1 MNIADLCLA
10 PENSNDFLTFDIQLN
25 IEKNSKMSL
34 RLFIEGILF
43 AVKSVVVNKLRTFLS
58 LFGITI
64 GIFCIISVFTV
75 LDWMEKSIRDSI
87 NSMGSNVV
95 YVQKFPWSFD
105 GKLAWWDIIRWPSIS
120 LSDYQAIQNKSTKAE
135 AVSFI
140 VSKSDKMKYRNNVA
154 NDAVLAAATN
164 DLEKVVAF
172 EIGKGRYFSPY
183 EYSSGSNV
191 AVLGAEVAERL
202 FEKADPVGK
211 EITMAGYKARIIG
224 VLKKEGQGGI
234 SLSNVDQLTLIPL
247 NFGRS
252 FINMRNRFVESQM
265 MIKAKPDVSVQE
277 LSDEVTMVL
286 RASRRLKP
294 AETSN
299 FSVNTAT
306 MLSKGFDALFKAIN
320 IGGWIIGCFAILVG
334 GFGIAN
340 IMFVSVRER
349 TNIIGIQ
356 KALGAKRFF
365 ILQQFL
371 TESVLLSVT
380 GGLFGLLLI
389 FFGTLVVNYLYD
401 LNMYLTI
408 GNIVLALFIS
418 GIIGIVAG
426 YAPANAA
433 AKMNPVDAIG
443 FSF

>member
-1 MNIADLCLA
+1 
-10 PENSNDFLTFDIQLN
+10 
-25 IEKNSKMSL
+25 MSL
-34 RLFIEGILF
+34 RLLNEGFLF
-43 AVKSVVVNKLRTFLS
+43 AFKSVVVNKLRTFLS

-75 LDWMEKSIRDSI
+75 LDWMEKSIRDAV

-95 YVQKFPWSFD
+95 YVQKFPWSFNNN
-105 GKLAWWDIIRWPSIS
+105 LPWWDIIKWPSVS
-120 LSDYQAIQNKSTKAE
+120 LSDYQAVLNKSTKAE
-135 AVSFI
+135 AASFI
-140 VSKSDKMKYRNNVA
+140 IAKSDKVKYKNNVA
-154 NDAVLAAATN
+154 NDAPVAAVTD
-164 DLEKVVAF
+164 DLEKVVLF

-211 EITMAGYKARIIG
+211 EVKMSGYKARVIG

-234 SLSNVDQLTLIPL
+234 SLNNVDQLTLIPL
-247 NFGRS
+247 NFGRN
-252 FINMRNRFVESQM
+252 FINFRNRFVDSQM
-265 MIKAKPDVSVQE
+265 IIKAKPDVSVRE
-277 LSDEVTMVL
+277 LSDELTMVL

-294 AETSN
+294 TETSN
-299 FSVNTAT
+299 FSVNTPT
-306 MLSKGFDALFKAIN
+306 MISQGLESVFKVIN
-320 IGGWIIGCFAILVG
+320 IVGWIIGAFAILVG

-371 TESVLLSVT
+371 TESVLLSVA
-380 GGLFGLLLI
+380 GGVLGLIMI
-389 FFGTLVVNYLYD
+389 FVATLVINYLYD
-401 LNMYLTI
+401 LNMYLTF
-408 GNIVLALFIS
+408 GNIILAVFIS
-418 GIIGIVAG
+418 AVIGIVAG
-426 YAPANAA
+426 YAPANSA

>member
-1 MNIADLCLA
+1 MIFL
-10 PENSNDFLTFDIQLN
+10 PLTFQETLN
-25 IEKNSKMSL
+25 INLKMTL
-34 RLFIEGILF
+34 KLLKEGFIF
-43 AVKSVVVNKLRTFLS
+43 AVKSVTVNKLRTFLS

-75 LDWMEKSIRDSI
+75 LDWLEKSIHDSI
-87 NSMGSNVV
+87 NSMGNNVI

-105 GKLAWWDIIRWPSIS
+105 GNLAWWDIIKWPSIS
-120 LSDYQAIQNKSTKAE
+120 LTDYQAVLNKSTKAE
-135 AVSFI
+135 AASFI
-140 VSKSDKMKYRNNVA
+140 ASKMDNLKYKNNVA
-154 NDAVLAAATN
+154 NDAILAAVTDN
-164 DLEKVVAF
+164 LERVVAF
-172 EIGKGRYFSPY
+172 EIEKGRYFSPY
-183 EYSSGSNV
+183 EYTSGSNV
-191 AVLGAEVAERL
+191 AVLGAEIADRL
-202 FEKADPVGK
+202 FENTDPIGREV
-211 EITMAGYKARIIG
+211 TVSGYKTRIIG

-234 SLSNVDQLTLIPL
+234 SLSNVDQITLIPL

-252 FINMRNRFVESQM
+252 FINLRNRFVDSEM
-265 MIKAKPDVSVQE
+265 MIKAKPGVARQE
-277 LSDEVTMVL
+277 LADEITMVM

-294 AETSN
+294 AETTN
-299 FSVNTAT
+299 FSVNTST
-306 MLSKGFDALFKAIN
+306 MLSQGFDAVFKGIN

-365 ILQQFL
+365 ILEQFL
-371 TESVLLSVT
+371 TESVILSIA
-380 GGLFGLLLI
+380 GGLLGLLLI
-389 FFGTLVVNYLYD
+389 FIGTLIVNYLYD

-408 GNIVLALFIS
+408 GNIFLAVFIS

>member
-1 MNIADLCLA
+1 
-10 PENSNDFLTFDIQLN
+10 
-25 IEKNSKMSL
+25 MSL
-34 RLFIEGILF
+34 RLFNEGFLF
-43 AVKSVVVNKLRTFLS
+43 AIKSVVVNKLRTFLS

-75 LDWMEKSIRDSI
+75 LDWMENSIHDAI
-87 NSMGSNVV
+87 NSMGNNVI
-95 YVQKFPWSFD
+95 YVQKFPWSFN
-105 GKLAWWDIIRWPSIS
+105 GNLAWWDIIKWPSIS
-120 LSDYQAIQNKSTKAE
+120 LNDYQAILNRSTKAG
-135 AVSFI
+135 AVTFI
-140 VSKSDKMKYRNNVA
+140 ASKADKIKYKNNVA
-154 NDAVLAAATN
+154 NDAAIAAVTN
-164 DLEKVVAF
+164 DLEKVVSF

-183 EYSSGSNV
+183 EYSSGSDV

-202 FEKADPVGK
+202 FDKADPIGK
-211 EITMAGYKARIIG
+211 EVTMSGYKARVIG

-247 NFGRS
+247 NFGRN
-252 FINMRNRFVESQM
+252 FINLRNRFIESQM
-265 MIKAKPDVSVQE
+265 MIKAKPDISVQE
-277 LSDEVTMVL
+277 LSDEATMVL
-286 RASRRLKP
+286 RAARRLRP
-294 AETSN
+294 AETTN

-306 MLSKGFDALFKAIN
+306 MLSQGFDAVFKAIN

-371 TESVLLSVT
+371 TESVLLSIA
-380 GGLFGLLLI
+380 GGLLGLLLI
-389 FFGTLVVNYLYD
+389 FFGTLIVNYLYD
-401 LNMYLTI
+401 LHMYLTI
-408 GNIVLALFIS
+408 GNTVLAIFIS
-418 GIIGIVAG
+418 GLIGIVAG

-433 AKMNPVDAIG
+433 ARMNPVDAIG

>member
-1 MNIADLCLA
+1 
-10 PENSNDFLTFDIQLN
+10 
-25 IEKNSKMSL
+25 MSL
-34 RLFIEGILF
+34 RLLNEGFLF
-43 AVKSVVVNKLRTFLS
+43 AFKSVVVNKLRTFLS

-75 LDWMEKSIRDSI
+75 LDWMEKSIRDAV

-95 YVQKFPWSFD
+95 YVQKFPWSFN
-105 GKLAWWDIIRWPSIS
+105 GKLAWWDIIKWPSVS
-120 LSDYQAIQNKSTKAE
+120 LSDYQSVLNKSTKAE
-135 AVSFI
+135 AASFI
-140 VSKSDKMKYRNNVA
+140 IAKSDKVKYKNNVA
-154 NDAVLAAATN
+154 NDAAVAAVTDN
-164 DLEKVVAF
+164 LEKVVLF

-183 EYSSGSNV
+183 EYSSGSSV

-202 FEKADPVGK
+202 FEKDDPVGK
-211 EITMAGYKARIIG
+211 EVTMSGYKARVIG

-247 NFGRS
+247 NFGRN
-252 FINMRNRFVESQM
+252 FINIRNRFVDSQM
-265 MIKAKPDVSVQE
+265 IIKAKPDISVRE
-277 LSDEVTMVL
+277 LSDELTMVL

-294 AETSN
+294 TETSN

-306 MLSKGFDALFKAIN
+306 MISQGLESVFKVIN
-320 IGGWIIGCFAILVG
+320 IVGWIIGAFAILVG

-371 TESVLLSVT
+371 TESVLLSVA
-380 GGLFGLLLI
+380 GGVLGLIMI
-389 FFGTLVVNYLYD
+389 FLATLVINYLYD
-401 LNMYLTI
+401 LNMYLTF
-408 GNIVLALFIS
+408 GNIILAVFIS
-418 GIIGIVAG
+418 AVIGIVAG

>member
-1 MNIADLCLA
+1 
-10 PENSNDFLTFDIQLN
+10 
-25 IEKNSKMSL
+25 MSL
-34 RLFIEGILF
+34 RLLIEGFLF

-75 LDWMEKSIRDSI
+75 LDWMEKSVRDSI

-95 YVQKFPWSFD
+95 YIQKFPWSFS
-105 GKLAWWDIIRWPSIS
+105 GNLPWWDIIKWPTIS
-120 LSDYQAIQNKSTKAE
+120 YNDYQAITNRSTKAE
-135 AVSFI
+135 AASFL
-140 VSKSDKMKYRNNVA
+140 VAKADRLKYKNNVA
-154 NDAVLAAATN
+154 SDAPVAAITDGMERVVL
-164 DLEKVVAF
+164 F
-172 EIGKGRYFSPY
+172 EIAKGRFFSPF

-202 FEKADPVGK
+202 FENADPLEK
-211 EITMAGYKARIIG
+211 EISMSGGYKARVIG
-224 VLKKEGQGGI
+224 VLKKEGQGAI
-234 SLSNVDQLTLIPL
+234 SLSNVDQITLVPL
-247 NFGRS
+247 NYGRS
-252 FINMRNRFVESQM
+252 FINIRNRFVDSQM
-265 MIKAKPDVSVQE
+265 MVKAKPEVSVRE
-277 LSDEVTMVL
+277 LTDELTMVL

-294 AETSN
+294 AEISN
-299 FSVNTAT
+299 FSINNST
-306 MLSKGFDALFKAIN
+306 MLSQGFEAVFKGIN
-320 IGGWIIGCFAILVG
+320 IAGWIIGAFAILVG

-371 TESVLLSVT
+371 TESVLLSVA
-380 GGLFGLLLI
+380 GGVLGLIMI
-389 FFGTLVVNYLYD
+389 FFGTLVVNYLYE
-401 LNMYLTI
+401 LNMYLTFS
-408 GNIVLALFIS
+408 NIILAVFIS

-433 AKMNPVDAIG
+433 ARMNPVDAIG